1 VLIVP
6 GDDDDV
12 VGGSRAVTPR
22 IERRNAALAKTTWG
36 ARHQRRVVLM
46 EGSTVLASALRH
58 ELVGML
64 DQRQVSICG
73 ISAVSTDA
81 ARAGDEAA
89 HRLIERQL
97 DEATRNGADMALL
110 FGPFDHGVGPPP
122 GFDVVPTIDREL
134 KVLES
139 TRHGAPMTMM
149 RGGEDRD
156 LQAIV
161 EMGQVR
167 ASPYRFHLNR
177 DVDFVKHA
185 ITRHRLSAGLAPT
198 GTRQLLFVI
207 AEEGLTAAA
216 YVVVSVVAGAWT
228 LEECGD
234 RDLGGARVGALLQAL
249 IAREPAEARAVI
261 RGWLPPGFL
270 PPQVNVVSQRPAAAS
285 VRSRFLGSAA
295 GRPPLSAGDV
305 LYWQSDVF

>member
-1 VLIVP
+1 MS
-6 GDDDDV
+6 GYA
-12 VGGSRAVTPR
+12 GEVTST
-22 IERRNAALAKTTWG
+22 ERRNAALAKTTWG

-46 EGSTVLASALRH
+46 DGSTVLASAVQH
-58 ELVGML
+58 DVVGML

-73 ISAVSTDA
+73 ISAVSTGP
-81 ARAGDEAA
+81 ARADDEAA
-89 HRLIERQL
+89 HDLIERQL

-110 FGPFDHGVGPPP
+110 FGAFDRGAGPPS

-134 KVLES
+134 RVLES

-167 ASPYRFHLNR
+167 ATPYRFHLAR

-185 ITRHRLSAGLAPT
+185 ITRQRLSAGLAPT
-198 GTRQLLFVI
+198 GARQLLFVI

-216 YVVVSVVAGAWT
+216 YAVVSVEAGTWT

-234 RDLGGARVGALLQAL
+234 RDAAGARVGALLQAL

-270 PPQVNVVSQRPAAAS
+270 PPQLTLVSERPAVAS
-285 VRSRFLGSAA
+285 VWSRFLGSAA
-295 GRPPLSAGDV
+295 GTPPLSAGDV
-305 LYWQSDVF
+305 LYWHADVF